1 LCFKKSKGKVVP
13 ESEDEMEGA
22 KPAPSGS
29 TDSAADVV
37 VIIVLSQRL
46 LHLLSLSVTNQMQID
61 DEDGVS
67 HNIRFKKNAGGAD
80 RVCDNCP
87 NLSHGTQRCPK
98 ATVLDSGAMNHVVR
112 PCFSL
117 SF

>member
-1 LCFKKSKGKVVP
+1 
-13 ESEDEMEGA
+13 MEGA

-29 TDSAADVV
+29 TDPAADVV
-37 VIIVLSQRL
+37 VITVLSQRL

-61 DEDGVS
+61 DEDGAS
-67 HNIRFKKNAGGAD
+67 HSIRFKKNTGGAD
-80 RVCDNCP
+80 RICDDCP

-98 ATVLDSGAMNHVVR
+98 ATVMDAGGMSYVR
-112 PCFSL
+112 PCFSF